1 MAVAD
6 DEVHHS
12 QWEHAA
18 EPQAVPILRRALRRF
33 AEERGMEPLAR
44 DALDLGLS
52 EVVAHG
58 ISSAAYYQWD
68 DRIMIDAAADREWL
82 SVWITYGRSDADHS
96 VLPLATLLADR
107 VETAPGGAGEQT
119 RVILEFPLV
128 PQRLLVDANDPTGA
142 ELTDHD

>member
-6 DEVHHS
+6 EDVHHS
-12 QWEHAA
+12 HWEHAA

-33 AEERGMEPLAR
+33 AEERGMDPPAL

-58 ISSAAYYQWD
+58 ILSAACHRCD
-68 DRIMIDAAADREWL
+68 ERIVVDAAADDEWM
-82 SVWITYGRSDADHS
+82 SVWVTYGRSADHA
-96 VLPLATLLADR
+96 VFPLATLLADR
-107 VETAPGGAGEQT
+107 VETAAGRGGEQT

-128 PQRLLVDANDPTGA
+128 PHALLVDANESRRPA
-142 ELTDHD
+142 NEDHD